1 MDRKIIDAIESA
13 SNLALDI
20 FDKSIE
26 SFAERDIK
34 LANKNV
40 DSLTKL
46 VSLCEKINT
55 LALQQ
60 RGTIAVLI
68 GYIAESIRRTGE
80 YAADI
85 SECVINHLISE
96 KT

>member
-1 MDRKIIDAIESA
+1 
-13 SNLALDI
+13 SNHALKI

-26 SFAERDIK
+26 SFTERNMK
-34 LANKNV
+34 LANKNI

-60 RGTIAVLI
+60 KGAIAISI

-80 YAADI
+80 YASDI
-85 SECVINHLISE
+85 SECMINHLISE
-96 KT
+96 NE